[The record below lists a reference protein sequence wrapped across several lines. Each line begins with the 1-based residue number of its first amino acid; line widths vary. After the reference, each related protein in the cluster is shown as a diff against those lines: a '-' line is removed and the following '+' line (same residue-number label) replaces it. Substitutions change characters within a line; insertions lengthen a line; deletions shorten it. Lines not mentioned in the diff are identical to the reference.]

1 MNTTLSWSEANQRY
15 LSHAIESVRDQV
27 ARRVDDSG
35 GMENPGKTLVE
46 PDLVQIDGVEAPPAL
61 MRLCAVFGLSPF
73 ERDVLLLCAGVELDS
88 DFARVVAAAQKESR
102 KQLPTFSL
110 ALAALASP
118 HWSALSPMAPLRRWR
133 LIEVGSGETLTGSPL
148 RIDERVLHFLAG
160 VSYLDERLAAMVE
173 FVPAPGELPSSQQ
186 TQVEAITHAWSSP
199 TNGTHLI
206 QLCGDD
212 AQPKRAVAAAACSQ
226 LGLGLYLLPAHAL
239 PQQAAELDAF
249 ARLWQR
255 EAVLGDCVL
264 LIESSDVES
273 GDTGRE
279 AALTRLLDKIQGPLF
294 FSSRARRTASRRSS
308 ILMDINK
315 PTAEEQRALWRHSLG
330 IDAER
335 LNGQLKILGAQF
347 SLDAEAI
354 QTACIQALQSEH
366 ADADLGSVLWE
377 SCRSHARTQMND
389 LAQQIIPGAAWDDLV
404 LPDAEKQVLRNI
416 AVHVRQRAKVYEDWG
431 FAGMGSRGLGISA
444 LFSGQSGTGKT
455 MAAEVLANELKLDLY
470 RIDLS
475 RVVSKYIG
483 ETEVRLRQVF
493 DAAEAGGAILLFDE
507 ADALFGKRSEVKDS
521 HDRYANI
528 EVSYLLQ
535 RMESY
540 RGLAILTTNMK
551 SALDQAFLRR
561 LRFVVQFP
569 FPDAM
574 QRAEIWRRVFPKQ
587 TPTESLDYT
596 QLSCLHVP
604 GGNIRNVAMNA
615 AFLAAESGHAVNM
628 AHLMQAARG
637 EYAKI
642 ERPLTAVEI
651 GGRR

>member
-1 MNTTLSWSEANQRY
+1 MSTTLSWHEANQRF
-15 LSHAIESVRDQV
+15 LTRAIKSVRDQLELKV
-27 ARRVDDSG
+27 GDTGTEHAGETLSESDGIPTG
-35 GMENPGKTLVE
+35 G
-46 PDLVQIDGVEAPPAL
+46 IDPPPAL
-61 MRLCAVFGLSPF
+61 ERLCMAFGLSPF
-73 ERDVLLLCAGVELDS
+73 ERDILLLCAGVELDS

-110 ALAALASP
+110 ALSAFASP

-173 FVPAPGELPSSQQ
+173 FVPAPAELPSSQQ
-186 TQVEAITHAWSSP
+186 TQVAAITHAWSSP

-212 AQPKRAVAAAACSQ
+212 AQPKRAVAAAACAQ
-226 LGLGLYLLPAHAL
+226 LGLALYLLPAHAV

-255 EAVLGDCVL
+255 ESVLGACVL
-264 LIESSDVES
+264 LIESGDVES
-273 GDTGRE
+273 GETGRE
-279 AALTRLLDKIQGPLF
+279 AALARLLNQIQGPLF
-294 FSSRARRTASRRSS
+294 FSSRARRTALRRP
-308 ILMDINK
+308 LVLLDISK

-330 IDAER
+330 VDAER
-335 LNGQLKILGAQF
+335 VNGQLEILGAQF

-354 QTACIQALQSEH
+354 QTACMQALQSEH
-366 ADADLGSVLWE
+366 TDADLGSVLWE
-377 SCRSHARTQMND
+377 GCRSHARAQMND
-389 LAQQIIPGAAWDDLV
+389 LAQRIIPGAAWDDLV
-404 LPDAEKQVLRNI
+404 LPDAEKQVLRDI
-416 AVHVRQRAKVYEDWG
+416 AVHVRQRGKVYEDWG

-444 LFSGQSGTGKT
+444 LFSGASGTGKT

-475 RVVSKYIG
+475 RIVSKYIG

-535 RMESY
+535 RMEAY

-569 FPDAM
+569 FPDAV

-587 TPTESLDYT
+587 TPTESLDYA

-628 AHLMQAARG
+628 GHLMQAARS